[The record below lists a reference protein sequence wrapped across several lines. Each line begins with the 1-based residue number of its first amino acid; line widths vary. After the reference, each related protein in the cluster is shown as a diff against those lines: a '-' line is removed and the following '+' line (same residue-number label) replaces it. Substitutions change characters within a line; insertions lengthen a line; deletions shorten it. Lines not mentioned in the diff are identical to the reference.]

1 MRASVKPQLGSRWR
15 DLIFLQCF
23 SSQPVDNWTV
33 TKCIWS
39 AHALRQSIRP
49 FPPIYPTELKV
60 LRNAQK
66 IFRSTQKCSNEILA
80 EVLLRSTLAT
90 GCHRHQLHQLHQNQM
105 TPSPR
110 KRCPRN
116 LCSNCSSSN
125 PLGPL
130 SASAFDES
138 VPLHLCICFS

>member
-1 MRASVKPQLGSRWR
+1 MEGFSCSVSLRNRLTIGQSQNASG
-15 DLIFLQCF
+15 
-23 SSQPVDNWTV
+23 QPMH
-33 TKCIWS
+33 C
-39 AHALRQSIRP
+39 P

-130 SASAFDES
+130 SAGAFDES